1 MAGVIPDR
9 KIKSLFLTDGLILIP
24 LILSGPQLLIGTAVN
39 FLLCKTAAGSQ
50 PKERWIAAAL
60 PSLAVI
66 IHGVLFSSFTIY
78 LLYLWPIIT
87 LGNWVFMRVGQG
99 KLKYLPVA
107 AIGKMLILTAGA
119 TLLFQLKIIP
129 TGLVTS
135 MGVIQLTTAMIGG
148 LLAAL

>member
-1 MAGVIPDR
+1 MAGVIPDS
-9 KIKSLFLTDGLILIP
+9 KIKSLFLTGGLILVP
-24 LILSGPQLLIGTAVN
+24 LVLSGPQLLIGSAVN

-50 PKERWIAAAL
+50 PKERWIAAGL

-66 IHGVLFSSFTIY
+66 VHGALFSSFTIY

-87 LGNWVFMRVGQG
+87 LGNWIFMRVGQG
-99 KLKYLPVA
+99 KLKYLPAA

-129 TGLVTS
+129 AGLVAS
-135 MGVIQLTTAMIGG
+135 MGVIQLATAMIGG
-148 LLAAL
+148 LVAVI